1 MQGKQYFCAALAAA
15 FAAVGV
21 SANYM
26 PDISHILE
34 SHSGVVFDGEA
45 EEFTPEAVV
54 NRIYEL
60 KSIPLPA
67 YDGVG
72 DAYITAENNGY
83 AIYSGGQRVDRYSFT
98 DDSGQLLT
106 ASVDNGKLSF
116 TNALGEP
123 VTDFYMHYEHIVFDV
138 NGDLHT
144 SSGIL
149 KVMTDAPEEQSIE
162 QLAAFIEEDTQAFK
176 ALDNYIYTGELDEA
190 LYSSPEE
197 LVGFIND
204 TYLKLDSYSGFIAT
218 LSDEE
223 LKEKLSAV
231 VSELESMT
239 VTVNTDS
246 LGDKGG
252 EGDSPLN
259 MNKLIILSSVLDNA
273 LKADGIEP
281 DPSPDDS
288 STPQDGSGR
297 ETASST
303 AASTTK
309 QTSGTK
315 AKTTTTAKKTT
326 TTTKKTTKKTTTTT
340 AAPVQTQAP
349 APATTAAPRPVVTVA
364 TTTAPS
370 YTVTE
375 YSKKIY
381 ALHDSTFYEL
391 PSTSSTNRG
400 SCTKYYNA
408 TCTGE
413 TSNGFYRVV
422 VDGYTL
428 YALKS
433 DFSEDPQTTVVTTKA
448 PTIKTGK
455 LNKYTKEMLGYIN
468 DLRASYGVSPL
479 EGIEILDSAADIR
492 AKELKTLFDHVR
504 PDTTEYK
511 TVFAQVGL
519 NYHSIGENITYGMN
533 KTYTVKDAFENW
545 KASQG
550 HLSNMVNPDFKYMAI
565 GCYSFTDS
573 EGNDFNY
580 WEQLFYTP

>member
-259 MNKLIILSSVLDNA
+259 MNKLIILSRVLDNA

-400 SCTKYYNA
+400 SCTKNYEA

-422 VDGYTL
+422 VKGYTL

-433 DFSEDPQTTVVTTKA
+433 DFSDHKQEETTKVPA
-448 PTIKTGK
+448 KGT
-455 LNKYTKEMLGYIN
+455 LNKYTTEMLGYIN